1 MPGLPAQNWGS
12 PCKRLPSQTPPRTRP
27 QPPSLPSPERSRRRL
42 CSCCSAHEILM
53 RERLADGGAP
63 PPALASALLPPPSA
77 SRPCAP
83 HSPASRGPGWGGR
96 VRPGVGGAH
105 KEASPRRAQPPATR
119 AAALPWQRL
128 PGWTPPPGA
137 LGWRGAGREQPPPG
151 PRLPGRRDPPRCAPL
166 SEPGWMGTS

>member
-83 HSPASRGPGWGGR
+83 HSPASGVRAGEAGCGR
-96 VRPGVGGAH
+96 ESGERT
-105 KEASPRRAQPPATR
+105 KRRAQ
-119 AAALPWQRL
+119 
-128 PGWTPPPGA
+128 GA
-137 LGWRGAGREQPPPG
+137 LSLRRPVPRRCHGNACRAGLHRPERWDGEARGREQPPPG